1 MASRE
6 QRGTQHAMFDLSRDI
21 GESDNQADP
30 SKTVFQQLLAE
41 WERWNAEL
49 KDRTYP
55 TLSKD
60 VWWE

>member
-1 MASRE
+1 
-6 QRGTQHAMFDLSRDI
+6 MFDLSRDI